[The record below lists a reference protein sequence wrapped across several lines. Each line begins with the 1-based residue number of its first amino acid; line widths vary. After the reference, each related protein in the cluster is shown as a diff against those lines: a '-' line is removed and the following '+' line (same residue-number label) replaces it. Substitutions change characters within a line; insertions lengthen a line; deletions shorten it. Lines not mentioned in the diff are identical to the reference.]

1 VRYHWLS
8 RRRGGRPSRAVL
20 LAALLAGPVLWAAD
34 PPPGGDDWKYDV
46 VYRKKGKPLQGLVVE
61 ETPAR
66 VLLKCV
72 TRKPGAPT
80 LVFTESLPRDDVD
93 HIDLLGPREREI
105 LARRLD
111 ALKKER
117 ELLATQLKALDPAEK
132 AEASAGEQYDLRP
145 APWVL
150 DGKSSALAYQSAH
163 FRLVSNA
170 GEKVIELAVLQLEQV
185 YGAYVR
191 TLPPRTAPETT
202 TTIVLTR
209 SLADYQALVRGQ
221 GHNLLNPAFYD
232 AGKNR
237 IVCANDLQAQCDE
250 LERTRRFHD
259 KKRAELKQREEE
271 LQKVYGGKVPAEVLA
286 PVEEARKGIRAAEQR
301 NEAAFRQAQRRLFQR
316 LSHEAFHAY
325 LATCVYPASEG
336 EVPRWL
342 NEGLAQIF
350 ETALVEA
357 GELRMG
363 HADKERLDAVRAALR
378 KGALLPL
385 AELLRSGPRQ
395 FQVAHAAERQAS
407 DRHYLASWAL
417 AFYLTF
423 ERRLLGTRALDDYVK
438 ATGRG
443 DDPLKAFEELV
454 GQPLPEFEKAYLEYL
469 KNLRPDGTTAKGE
482 GR

>member
-1 VRYHWLS
+1 MNDHWLS
-8 RRRGGRPSRAVL
+8 CQGCGRLRWAALFAGL
-20 LAALLAGPVLWAAD
+20 LAAPLLHAGD
-34 PPPGGDDWKYDV
+34 PPPGADDWKYDV
-46 VYRKKGKPLQGLVVE
+46 VYRKKGNPLRGLVVE

-80 LVFTESLPRDDVD
+80 LVFAESLPRDEVD
-93 HIDLLGPREREI
+93 HIDLLGPGERET

-117 ELLATQLKALDPAEK
+117 ELLAMQLKALDPAEK
-132 AEASAGEQYDLRP
+132 AEVSAGDQYDLRP
-145 APWVL
+145 VPWVL
-150 DGKSSALAYQSAH
+150 DGKGKALAYQAAH

-170 GEKVIELAVLQLEQV
+170 AEKVVELAVLQLEQV
-185 YGAYVR
+185 YGAYAR
-191 TLPPRTAPETT
+191 ALPPRTAAGQT

-209 SLADYQALVRGQ
+209 SLADYQALARGQ

-232 AGKNR
+232 PARNQ
-237 IVCANDLQAQCDE
+237 IVCVNDLQAQCDE

-259 KKRAELKQREEE
+259 KKRAELKQREED
-271 LQKVYGGKVPAEVLA
+271 LQKIYGGKVPAEVLA
-286 PVEEARKGIRAAEQR
+286 PLEEARKNIQAAERR

-316 LSHEAFHAY
+316 LYHEAFHAY
-325 LATCVYPASEG
+325 LATYVYPASEG
-336 EVPRWL
+336 EVPCWL

-363 HADKERLDAVRAALR
+363 HADKERLDTVRAALR
-378 KGALLPL
+378 KGTLLPL
-385 AELLRSGPRQ
+385 ADLLRSGPKQ
-395 FQVAHAAERQAS
+395 FQVAHASDRQAS
-407 DRHYLASWAL
+407 ARHYLASWAL

-423 ERRLLGTRALDDYVK
+423 ERRLLGTRALDDYVQ

-443 DDPLKAFEELV
+443 DDPLKAFEDLV
-454 GQPLPEFEKAYLEYL
+454 GQPLPEFEKAYLLYL
-469 KNLRPDGTTAKGE
+469 RNLRADGSVAK
-482 GR
+482 